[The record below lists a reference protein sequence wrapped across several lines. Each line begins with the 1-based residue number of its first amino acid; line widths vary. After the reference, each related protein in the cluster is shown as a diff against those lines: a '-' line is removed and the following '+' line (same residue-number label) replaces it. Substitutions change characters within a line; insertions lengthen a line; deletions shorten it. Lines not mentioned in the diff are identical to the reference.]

1 MATVKEHRMLTR
13 DGKNVCWIVW
23 NCQMMRSGVLVLVGL
38 IAKAS
43 SSDNKIKIVIHV
55 ILDSI
60 KGFFSADESLIS
72 LLRKARKP
80 LSYTNKN
87 GPTLCKQLQRRHA
100 NKNTNNDVPADLKQA
115 AKA

>member
-13 DGKNVCWIVW
+13 DSKNVCWIVW

-72 LLRKARKP
+72 L
-80 LSYTNKN
+80 
-87 GPTLCKQLQRRHA
+87 
-100 NKNTNNDVPADLKQA
+100 
-115 AKA
+115 

>member
-13 DGKNVCWIVW
+13 DGKNVRWIVW

-72 LLRKARKP
+72 L
-80 LSYTNKN
+80 
-87 GPTLCKQLQRRHA
+87 
-100 NKNTNNDVPADLKQA
+100 
-115 AKA
+115 

>member
-38 IAKAS
+38 IAKPS

-72 LLRKARKP
+72 L
-80 LSYTNKN
+80 
-87 GPTLCKQLQRRHA
+87 
-100 NKNTNNDVPADLKQA
+100 
-115 AKA
+115 

>member
-23 NCQMMRSGVLVLVGL
+23 KCQMMRSGVLVLVGL

-72 LLRKARKP
+72 L
-80 LSYTNKN
+80 
-87 GPTLCKQLQRRHA
+87 
-100 NKNTNNDVPADLKQA
+100 
-115 AKA
+115 